1 MHRAILS
8 ANTGETSIMRFDGK
22 TAIITGGA
30 KGIGRATT
38 LRFLKEGGQLVV
50 IDLEPEDSAFVT
62 TLRTEAA
69 EAGNRLVYLVGD
81 ATDEAS
87 VATATTRA
95 QQAIGVPDILIN
107 NVGFGANPK
116 AIEETSL
123 EEWNRFL
130 SINLTSAFL
139 LSRAVLPGMR
149 ARGSGAIVN
158 LASLAGRSISE
169 ISHLHYSTAK
179 AAILG
184 FTRKLAFEEGPN
196 GIRANSVCPGTV
208 FTDRVRTRY
217 EALDPEDLA
226 RRMSAVPMRRAARPE
241 EIAAAILYLASDD
254 ASYITGAALDVNGGR
269 FMS

>member
-1 MHRAILS
+1 
-8 ANTGETSIMRFDGK
+8 MRFGGK

-30 KGIGRATT
+30 KGIGRATA
-38 LRFLKEGGQLVV
+38 LRFLREGGQLAV
-50 IDLEPEDSAFVT
+50 IDLEAEDSGFVT
-62 TLRTEAA
+62 SLRTEAA
-69 EAGNRLVYLVGD
+69 GAGNRFAYFVGD

-87 VATATTRA
+87 VAEAVGRC
-95 QQAIGVPDILIN
+95 QRAIGVPDILVN

-116 AIEETSL
+116 PIEETSL
-123 EEWNRFL
+123 EEWNRFM

-139 LSRAVLPGMR
+139 ITRAVLPGMR
-149 ARGSGAIVN
+149 ARKSGAIVN

-184 FTRKLAFEEGPN
+184 FTRKLAFEEGQN

-226 RRMSAVPMRRAARPE
+226 RRMSAVPMRRAARPG
-241 EIAAAILYLASDD
+241 EIAAAILFLASDD
-254 ASYITGAALDVNGGR
+254 ASYVTGAALDVNGGR